1 MQAFPIAGIGASTGG
16 LDAIKTLLVN
26 LPVDTGLALVIVQ
39 HLAPNQESMLPEIL
53 ARSTTMP
60 VKKVENGMLV
70 EPNNVYVIP
79 SGTTMTIDNGALRL
93 HPKMASLKPID
104 EFLVSLAVARKT
116 RAIGIILLSLIHI

>member
-1 MQAFPIAGIGASTGG
+1 MQAFPIAGIGASAGG

-53 ARSTTMP
+53 ARSTKMP
-60 VKKVENGMLV
+60 VKKVENGMQV

-79 SGTTMTIDNGALRL
+79 PGTTMTIDNGALRL
-93 HPKMASLKPID
+93 HPKTNTDQPDFQCRASY
-104 EFLVSLAVARKT
+104 A
-116 RAIGIILLSLIHI
+116 